1 MKRETKEKIKGKLYS
16 IGREIEEWIIPITL
30 GAGIGVGV
38 YSYFAGIANSIQIK
52 KLKNETARLNDNV
65 AKLYQ
70 NQKQF
75 TEWGDHVSET
85 HNRFV
90 DWTKDQISELQAE
103 NRALMSEALRR
114 TEGKG

>member
-16 IGREIEEWIIPITL
+16 IGQGIKECIIPCSI
-30 GAGIGVGV
+30 GAGIGMLAYG
-38 YSYFAGIANSIQIK
+38 YFAGINNSMQID
-52 KLKNETARLNDNV
+52 RLNDKV
-65 AKLYQ
+65 TELDQ
-70 NQKQF
+70 QQKRL